1 MKKYRLVREL
11 GKGGTSRV
19 YLGID
24 RRSGKRYAIKK
35 YEGMSGYASAEEEFQ
50 RMRGIR
56 HPGIPI
62 FWEGVE
68 EPGGGA
74 LVMEYVPG
82 ITLKERIARYVAVRE
97 VQAVGWGIGICRILA
112 FLQWQRPP
120 VIYRDLKPSNIM
132 ITPLS
137 QVKLIDFGASV
148 GAEGGKGHVDIPVGT
163 KGYAAP
169 EQFVRGGTIDM
180 RTDMYGFGAVM
191 LYMLTGQSPSGAG
204 GNWFR
209 VLADGTAISK
219 SLKTVLSRCVQPD
232 PNRRYRC
239 FEEIERD
246 MENPESVL
254 VSHKKTEFRILR
266 SDLRF

>member
-1 MKKYRLVREL
+1 MLTFNEDTRVKVPATIQFLRLNYNYQSLKTDDIDIDFNTKIFVNRFKPALEIINSRKFTYDEIKAIVTDIHNVLKNNDL
-11 GKGGTSRV
+11 GKEF
-19 YLGID
+19 YNWLID
-24 RRSGKRYAIKK
+24 PKDK
-35 YEGMSGYASAEEEFQ
+35 
-50 RMRGIR
+50 
-56 HPGIPI
+56 
-62 FWEGVE
+62 
-68 EPGGGA
+68 
-74 LVMEYVPG
+74 
-82 ITLKERIARYVAVRE
+82 
-97 VQAVGWGIGICRILA
+97 
-112 FLQWQRPP
+112 
-120 VIYRDLKPSNIM
+120 
-132 ITPLS
+132 
-137 QVKLIDFGASV
+137 VKLIDFGASV